1 MAQKPIKAPMPY
13 TDMTIMMTVKAF
25 IRFRASTSGFHLYFF
40 VPILNVI
47 SDPFPCYTP
56 LGGVSDMNLNY
67 VAIIISIVS
76 FAASIVSTVW
86 VSHLNRKH
94 EEKMFMLDFWVK
106 HRAEVLERYV
116 RYTGAF
122 LAAERKYTALND
134 YLSSYGEALL
144 YIPSESRQTAD
155 SLNHFLC
162 DG

>member
-1 MAQKPIKAPMPY
+1 
-13 TDMTIMMTVKAF
+13 
-25 IRFRASTSGFHLYFF
+25 
-40 VPILNVI
+40 
-47 SDPFPCYTP
+47 
-56 LGGVSDMNLNY
+56 MNLNY

-76 FAASIVSTVW
+76 FAANIVSTVW

-122 LAAERKYTALND
+122 LAAERKYAAIND

-144 YIPSESRQTAD
+144 YIPSGARPTAD
-155 SLNHFLC
+155 SLNRYLC
-162 DG
+162 DGQFADAQPLFNNLCEQLALDIEPTNITGKKH